1 MYDADQ
7 WRRDWPGPTSDAWL
21 GPRTGLQRFDIRAVV
36 LLLATVL
43 GPSDSPGADAPSAK
57 SPQVVSSPMKD
68 SLPSRD
74 ERTAMITEF
83 QQQGQ
88 FADALKLLRDWLNI
102 SRDAQAGEAS
112 RKEESALLKE
122 LASLSEAALEAGDFA
137 TARAG
142 RDEIL
147 SAWTRLQGADHWRV
161 VSARLRL
168 AEVNRWAELSEQDR
182 ARLVQAAAWNRDVE
196 RLGDLGEYEQALPLA
211 RDAYQIRDSLLG
223 PKHPDTLESL
233 SNLGWIE
240 RDLGHLA
247 AAEQHLSTAIRLRE
261 ETLGANHPDRAY
273 SLNVLGWIYV
283 NASDYRQAETAFRAG
298 REILSHWRDERPE
311 DWAMNLT
318 NLSLVRREQGDL
330 DEAEQLAQ
338 EAVELRRKLL
348 GEQHSDTILSLNNLA
363 DILQKRGDYVAAE
376 RSCREIL
383 RLNAAAGQ
391 GRSRSQGYYLGN
403 LAFVLQAVGDY
414 AESERIQQQALE
426 LRKSVLGPRHEDV
439 AWSLW
444 NLGRLSIAQG
454 NYALAEERLTEAL
467 SIRQEKLGRDHVDTA
482 DLLQSLAA
490 VALLRHEYA
499 QAESLAREALE
510 TYSNRFGPNNQYRA
524 RCLYSLGAIRQA
536 VGDLPGAQQFLEQS
550 LDAFQKTCGA
560 AHPETVDCL
569 SALAVVHWLAGD
581 RRTAEAQLG
590 EALRLSAAHVRATS
604 VALTER
610 QQLALLEQ
618 QRHHLDAYLSCVLER
633 PDGGAEAYQPVFEW
647 KGAALIRQRAARR
660 LVDQPELAP
669 LFTELQAVTRQWSQ
683 LAQRAADPQ
692 QGEERRRQVQV
703 LAERKEA
710 LEADLSQRSALY
722 REAMQ
727 PPQYRDLLAALPAN
741 SVLVDFLEFDR
752 LKPAPGN
759 SGPVESIRS
768 LLAFVVR
775 AGETPRMF
783 DLGPTAP
790 INLAV
795 DGWRKSFGLDQA
807 QPAAGQTLRRT
818 LWEPLLESLEGADL
832 VLVSPDGTL
841 GRFPLAALPGAR
853 PGTYLLEDH
862 RLAIVTVPQLIPLL
876 LSGGEPP
883 GVPGKAMKDLLL
895 MGDIDYDHRVAA
907 ATGGTGDGRRRR
919 SRFENET
926 ETRSAA
932 AGAVWARLQGA
943 AAEVAYI
950 KDLYQRLYEVPG
962 DAIVDRRD
970 SLATEEAFRE
980 FAPQCRLL
988 HVATHGFFA
997 KPERIS
1003 ALAAGQRSDAEHEQ
1017 AAATRYQTVRGF
1029 SPGLLSGL
1037 VFAGANDPPELP
1049 SDPSQSDRVPD
1060 DGILT
1065 ADEIAFLPLGGVRL
1079 VVLSACETGLG
1090 EVAGGEG
1097 VLGLQRSFQIAGAR
1111 STVTSLWQVDDLVTR
1126 RLMEEFYRNYL
1137 DRERPAV
1144 DALREAQLWLLQNP
1158 QQLRGDQRVRPAQAA
1173 EPERTPPFYW
1183 AAFQLSG
1190 DWR

>member
-1 MYDADQ
+1 MCEKSVCFDDVEPSC
-7 WRRDWPGPTSDAWL
+7 RRAAGRLSCCTA
-21 GPRTGLQRFDIRAVV
+21 
-36 LLLATVL
+36 LLLLLTTAL
-43 GPSDSPGADAPSAK
+43 SPSLVPAADDPSPPAAPASA
-57 SPQVVSSPMKD
+57 SAPKD
-68 SLPSRD
+68 GLPPRD
-74 ERTAMITEF
+74 ERARQIQELRKQARLAEAATLLRGWLHMARSSA
-83 QQQGQ
+83 
-88 FADALKLLRDWLNI
+88 ADEEASLLRDL
-102 SRDAQAGEAS
+102 SR
-112 RKEESALLKE
+112 
-122 LASLSEAALEAGDFA
+122 LSEAALEAGDFP
-137 TARAG
+137 TARTS
-142 RDEIL
+142 REEIL
-147 SAWTRLQGADHWRV
+147 SAWERLKGADHWRV

-168 AEVNRWAELSEQDR
+168 AEVARWEQLSQSERD
-182 ARLVQAAAWNRDVE
+182 RLVQASAWNRDVE

-211 RDAYQIRDSLLG
+211 RDAFQTRTSLLG
-223 PKHPDTLESL
+223 PRHPDTLESL

-247 AAEQHLSTAIRLRE
+247 EAERHVSTAIRLRE

-273 SLNVLGWIYV
+273 SLNVLGWVYV

-330 DEAEQLAQ
+330 DEAEQLAR
-338 EAVELRRKLL
+338 EAVELRRALL
-348 GEQHSDTILSLNNLA
+348 GDEHADTIASLNNLA

-383 RLNAAAGQ
+383 RLNTAAGRGQ
-391 GRSRSQGYYLGN
+391 SRTQGYYLGN

-454 NYALAEERLTEAL
+454 NYQLAEERLQEAL

-482 DLLQSLAA
+482 DLLQSLAS
-490 VALLRHEYA
+490 VALLRREYER
-499 QAESLAREALE
+499 AESLAREALE

-524 RCLYSLGAIRQA
+524 RCLSNLGAIRQA
-536 VGDLPGAQQFLEQS
+536 VGDLPGARQSLEQG
-550 LDAFQKTCGA
+550 LEAFRQTCGP

-569 SALAVVHWLAGD
+569 SALAIVNWLAGD
-581 RRTAEAQLG
+581 RQTAESQLA
-590 EALRLSAAHVRATS
+590 EALRLSAAHVRATA

-618 QRHHLDAYLSCVLER
+618 QRHHLDTYLSCVLER
-633 PDGGAEAYQPVFEW
+633 PDGGAEAYQPAFEW
-647 KGAALIRQRAARR
+647 KGTALIRQRAARR

-669 LFTELQAVTRQWSQ
+669 LFSELQAVTRQWSQ
-683 LAQRAADPQ
+683 LAQQAADPA
-692 QGEERRRQVQV
+692 QGDERRQVQL
-703 LAERKEA
+703 LAEKKEA
-710 LEADLSQRSALY
+710 LEADLSRRSVIY

-727 PPQYRDLLAALPAN
+727 PPQYRDLLAALPADA
-741 SVLVDFLEFDR
+741 VLVDYLEYDR
-752 LKPAPGN
+752 LTPTPGQ
-759 SGPVESIRS
+759 SGPVESVRS
-768 LLAFVVR
+768 LLVFVVR
-775 AGETPRMF
+775 ADRPPQMF
-783 DLGPTAP
+783 DLGPTEP
-790 INLAV
+790 INIAV
-795 DGWRKSFGLDQA
+795 DQWRKSFGLDPTQTG
-807 QPAAGQTLRRT
+807 AGQSLRRI
-818 LWEPLLESLEGADL
+818 LWEPLLESLQGADL
-832 VLVSPDGTL
+832 VLVSPDGAL
-841 GRFPLAALPGAR
+841 GRLPLAALPGAR

-876 LSGGEPP
+876 LRRAEPQSRSAP
-883 GVPGKAMKDLLL
+883 AMKDMLL
-895 MGDIDYDHRVAA
+895 MGDIDYDHRAIFGA
-907 ATGGTGDGRRRR
+907 GGSDDGRRRR
-919 SRFENET
+919 SRFETES

-932 AGAVWARLQGA
+932 AGSVWSQLQGA

-950 KDLYQRLYEVPG
+950 KDLYQRLYDVPA
-962 DAIVDRRD
+962 DAIVDRREAF
-970 SLATEEAFRE
+970 ATEEAFRE
-980 FAPQCRLL
+980 FAPQCRML

-997 KPERIS
+997 KPERVS
-1003 ALAAGQRSDAEHEQ
+1003 ALAAGQRAEDDHERS
-1017 AAATRYQTVRGF
+1017 AATRYQTVRGF

-1049 SDPSQSDRVPD
+1049 SEPSQADRVPD

-1173 EPERTPPFYW
+1173 EPERTPPFFW